1 MHLTTEKEI
10 DREIDNLNPKKSSGY
25 DDVSAK
31 FVQLCKN
38 IISKPLKLIFNQAIS
53 TGEYPDKL
61 KIAKVL
67 PIFKKGATNTLSNY
81 RPISVLSVLNKI
93 FEKLLYKRLY
103 KFLNKHKVLYEYQ
116 FGFRQGHSTSH
127 ALIEI
132 IDSIKSAIDNNKYV
146 CGIFLDLSKAF
157 DTVNHEILLKKLHHY
172 GIRGQ
177 TNQLF
182 KSYLTN
188 RKQLVEIDKIR
199 SNFLPINCGVP
210 QGSVL

>member
-1 MHLTTEKEI
+1 M
-10 DREIDNLNPKKSSGY
+10 P
-25 DDVSAK
+25 VK
-31 FVQLCKN
+31 FVQLCKK
-38 IISKPLKLIFNQAIS
+38 IISNPLKLIFNQAIA

-67 PIFKKGATNTLSNY
+67 PIHKNGATNILSNY

-103 KFLNKHKVLYEYQ
+103 KFLNKHKVLYKYQ

-132 IDSIKSAIDNNKYV
+132 MDSVKSSIDNDEYV

-157 DTVNHEILLKKLHHY
+157 DTVNHEILLKK
-172 GIRGQ
+172 IR
-177 TNQLF
+177 TLWN
-182 KSYLTN
+182 
-188 RKQLVEIDKIR
+188 
-199 SNFLPINCGVP
+199 
-210 QGSVL
+210 